1 MSDTTSNYDAAM
13 ESFEAGKE
21 EKSAKDTKAEV
32 DKKRRLIRD
41 ARNLRSVG
49 KWDERFSKF
58 IQIYSNKYPYP
69 ELSDYDDVVVPNMV
83 FSTVNVIVPSIA
95 INTPK
100 IEVRGNSPEDEPA
113 AETATA
119 VVNYQWDAYDVQNQV
134 RSAIKDFVIVGHGWL
149 KVVWE
154 SEEKEVPLTAEEFT
168 AAAAQALA
176 ERSALLGSNP
186 DMESEVPTAEELVD
200 SLPAKKVAVTKDQ
213 PLVKRV
219 SPFDV
224 LVDPDATCFED
235 VRWVAQRS
243 FVPIEVARKNED
255 WDKAVRSR
263 LVKVKKSKARDDV
276 DVDDESEKSDI
287 AGFAEIYEFYDLISG
302 QMCVFADG
310 TEGYLLAP
318 EDSPFPGGHPFVFV
332 PNYEVPERFF
342 PIGDVETI
350 YPLQLELG
358 LTRTAQLNDR
368 KRGRRITLFKASAL
382 DADGI
387 QALRD
392 GQDNVMINVTSSSAN
407 FDEVFKQVSSQG
419 LQPEWYRADS
429 QSMSDIDLVSGV
441 TEYQRGGQTDI
452 RRTATEVGVM
462 QDASNARSAD
472 KLAKVEKA
480 MAEVAERMIRLSQQ
494 FMDTEA
500 VARVVSEEAA
510 VRWVP
515 YSAEALQGDF
525 SFRIEA
531 GSSQPQNESFK
542 RQMANQMMDTF
553 GQFIGSG
560 YLNDQKFLAQ
570 IMRLNGWANPEEYLG
585 PGPPPMG
592 PDGQPLPPE
601 GEMPP
606 EGGMPPGMPPEM
618 MGQM

>member
-95 INTPK
+95 INNPK